1 MTLIGKIFTVLTL
14 LLSVLFMAFSLMV
27 FATHTNWKDKADE
40 INAARVSKETELKKA
55 QADLASVQIALAQ
68 EQASRRQAIASLQTR
83 LTQSTS
89 ELSSKE
95 GDLQSLSAAHA
106 KVTDAEKIA
115 QERLKTLEGE
125 VDKLRTEVRDIQG
138 DRDVQFDKV
147 VALTEQ
153 LNQAEGT
160 KLRMEERNASLL
172 SQVAQQKMVMD
183 AHGLK
188 ADSLV
193 SHIPPKVEGI
203 VIAIDGKDLVEI
215 SLGSDDGLKTGHTM
229 EVYRG
234 NTYLGRVVIKKTE
247 PDRSVGQI
255 MKELKRG
262 PIKKGDN
269 VTTKFS

>member
-1 MTLIGKIFTVLTL
+1 MTLVGKIFTVLTL
-14 LLSVLFMAFSLMV
+14 LLSVLFMAFSLMT
-27 FATHTNWKDKADE
+27 FATHTNWRDRFLDE
-40 INAARVSKETELKKA
+40 SKK
-55 QADLASVQIALAQ
+55 LASVSLELKTAKADLDAVRVALAQ

-83 LTQSTS
+83 LTQATG
-89 ELSSKE
+89 ELASKE
-95 GDLQSLSAAHA
+95 RDLQSLSAAHA

-138 DRDVQFDKV
+138 DRDVQFEKV

-172 SQVAQQKMVMD
+172 NQVAQQKMVMD

-193 SHIPPKVEGI
+193 AHIPPKVEG
-203 VIAIDGKDLVEI
+203 VVLAVGDKDLVEI
-215 SLGSDDGLKTGHTM
+215 SLGSDDGLKEGHAM
-229 EVYRG
+229 EVFRG
-234 NTYLGRVVIKKTE
+234 DKYLGRVIIRKTS
-247 PDRSVGQI
+247 PDRAVGQ
-255 MKELKRG
+255 MVKELQRG
-262 PIKKGDN
+262 TIKKGDN
-269 VTTKFS
+269 VSTKLG